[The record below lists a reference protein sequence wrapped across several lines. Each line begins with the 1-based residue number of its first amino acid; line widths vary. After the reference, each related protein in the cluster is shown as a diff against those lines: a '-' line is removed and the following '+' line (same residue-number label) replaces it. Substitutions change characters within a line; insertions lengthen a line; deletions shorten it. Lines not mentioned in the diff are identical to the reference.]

1 MEIFDEDSGSAL
13 GNISSKY
20 PIFAATSLD
29 SGRNYKLFIY
39 SVNLRGRSDPI
50 IVEGYTLKAAEKQT
64 GKLFRSTLTI

>member
-1 MEIFDEDSGSAL
+1 MEIFDEESGSPV

-20 PIFAATSLD
+20 PIFVAANLE

-64 GKLFRSTLTI
+64 GN